1 MSSPA
6 TLAADRLPKTPP
18 THLSARNPVR
28 QDQHRGSK
36 VQKSQSKIFD
46 DIDAFRRNFAEV
58 RKAFL
63 RENYRNPEQVA
74 VVYGVRFQSAL
85 NWWNGNNAGSGAFVA
100 EDFRLH
106 PESAAHH
113 YCRGRAA

>member
-6 TLAADRLPKTPP
+6 TLAAYPLPRN
-18 THLSARNPVR
+18 HLIKSAKKSQDGCDRNPEPV
-28 QDQHRGSK
+28 QMSQAK
-36 VQKSQSKIFD
+36 VFQ

-74 VVYGVRFQSAL
+74 VIYGVRFQSAL
-85 NWWNGNNAGSGAFVA
+85 NWWNGDNAASGAFVA